1 MIDGSSTSYGAG
13 GSDLWVLKLDVTGE
27 FMWSKTYGGQ
37 GNDIG
42 KDIIQTSDGGYIITG
57 YTRSY
62 SSGGDSDLWL
72 IKTNANGESCLYSDG
87 GNCSESSSKWVKTF
101 GTSGNDYGNSVQETS
116 EGDFIVTGKSGRIPS
131 IFVVKTNSLCE
142 KIWENLYG
150 NTSNSGDR
158 GNYILE
164 RQDLGF
170 LIIGKEMTN
179 SSNDNL
185 CLINIDGEG
194 SEIWHSLY
202 GGTNSDEGTYLS
214 AVSGGGFII
223 AGSSKSYGNGN
234 WDDMWP
240 VSYTHLTL
248 PTKA

>member
-1 MIDGSSTSYGAG
+1 M
-13 GSDLWVLKLDVTGE
+13 
-27 FMWSKTYGGQ
+27 
-37 GNDIG
+37 
-42 KDIIQTSDGGYIITG
+42 
-57 YTRSY
+57 
-62 SSGGDSDLWL
+62 
-72 IKTNANGESCLYSDG
+72 YSDG
-87 GNCSESSSKWVKTF
+87 GNCSESSSKWVKIF

-131 IFVVKTNSLCE
+131 IFVVRTNSLGE

-170 LIIGKEMTN
+170 LILGKEMTN
-179 SSNDNL
+179 SSGDNL

-214 AVSGGGFII
+214 EVSGGGFII

-234 WDDMWP
+234 WDDMWL
-240 VSYTHLTL
+240 SLIHI
-248 PTKA
+248 